1 MAYKQLTDEQRYK
14 IEALKRE
21 GFTQL
26 SIAQSIAKSPST
38 ISRELRRNG
47 DDNGYRG
54 ALAVKRTDKR
64 RREAKKSEKIDLA
77 MCSMIKNLLEDY
89 LSPEQISGRLMLEK
103 EIAISHETI
112 YRFVKPA
119 LLKECNQSNWYCTL
133 IMEDP

>member
-1 MAYKQLTDEQRYK
+1 MAYKQLTDEQRYQ

-26 SIAQSIAKSPST
+26 SIAQSIGKSPST

-64 RREAKKSEKIDLA
+64 RREAKKSEKLDLA
-77 MCSMIKNLLEDY
+77 MCSMINNLLEDY
-89 LSPEQISGRLMLEK
+89 LRPDRSLGGS
-103 EIAISHETI
+103 
-112 YRFVKPA
+112 
-119 LLKECNQSNWYCTL
+119 C
-133 IMEDP
+133 